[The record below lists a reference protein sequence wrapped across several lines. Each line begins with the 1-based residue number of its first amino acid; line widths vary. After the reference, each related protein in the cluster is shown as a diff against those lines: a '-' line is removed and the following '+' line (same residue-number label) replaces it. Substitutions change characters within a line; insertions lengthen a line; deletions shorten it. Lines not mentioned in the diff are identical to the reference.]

1 LTAVDQ
7 AGNILNM
14 EAIIMETLTKE
25 IQSSITPEDALKRL
39 KEGNERF
46 VANRKAERDLLQQV
60 AETGEGQYPFAI
72 VLGCVDSRVP
82 PEVIFDQGIG
92 DIFSA
97 RIAGNFVNE
106 DILGSMEFATK
117 VAGARLILVLGHTQC
132 GAIMGA
138 VDDAQLGNLTG
149 MLAKLMPAVD
159 ASLPPNKSR
168 SSSDAELVQAVT
180 VKNVE
185 LTLEAIRAKSPVLK
199 EMLDA
204 GEIQLVGGVYDVK
217 TGKVTFM

>member
-1 LTAVDQ
+1 
-7 AGNILNM
+7 M
-14 EAIIMETLTKE
+14 EETNMETLTKE
-25 IQSSITPEDALKRL
+25 IQSSISPEDALKRL

-46 VANRKAERDLLQQV
+46 VANRKAARDLLQQV
-60 AETGEGQYPFAI
+60 AETSEGQYPFAI

-159 ASLPPNKSR
+159 ASLPSDRSK
-168 SSSDAELVQAVT
+168 SSSDAEFVQAVT

-185 LTLEAIRAKSPVLK
+185 LTLEAIRAKSPVLR

-217 TGKVTFM
+217 TGKVSFL

>member
-1 LTAVDQ
+1 
-7 AGNILNM
+7 
-14 EAIIMETLTKE
+14 METLTQA
-25 IQSSITPEDALKRL
+25 IQSKISPEDALARL
-39 KEGNERF
+39 KEGNARF
-46 VANRKAERDLLQQV
+46 VANRKVERDLLEQV
-60 AETGEGQYPFAI
+60 VTTGEGQYPFAI

-117 VAGARLILVLGHTQC
+117 IAGAKLILVLGHTRC

-138 VDDAQLGNLTG
+138 IDDAQLGNLTG
-149 MLAKLMPAVD
+149 MLTKLKPAVQD
-159 ASLPPNKSR
+159 ISASGQAAD
-168 SSSDAELVQAVT
+168 SSDEAFVQAVT
-180 VKNVE
+180 EKNVE
-185 LTLEAIRAKSPVLK
+185 LTLEAIRSKSPVLK

-204 GEIQLVGGVYDVK
+204 GEIKLVGGVYDVT
-217 TGKVTFM
+217 TGEVSFL

>member
-1 LTAVDQ
+1 
-7 AGNILNM
+7 M
-14 EAIIMETLTKE
+14 EDTIMETLTKE
-25 IQSSITPEDALKRL
+25 IQNIIAPEDALNRL

-46 VANRKAERDLLQQV
+46 VANKKVPRDLLQQV
-60 AETGEGQYPFAI
+60 TETSEGQYPFAI

-117 VAGARLILVLGHTQC
+117 VAGARLIVVLGHTQC

-138 VDDAQLGNLTG
+138 VDDVKLGNLTG
-149 MLAKLMPAVD
+149 MLSKLMPAVE
-159 ASLPPNKSR
+159 ASLPSDR
-168 SSSDAELVQAVT
+168 SMSSSDAEFVQAVT
-180 VKNVE
+180 LKNVE
-185 LTLEAIRAKSPVLK
+185 LTLIAIRVKSPVLR

-217 TGKVTFM
+217 TGKVSFL

>member
-1 LTAVDQ
+1 MDPLT
-7 AGNILNM
+7 
-14 EAIIMETLTKE
+14 EE
-25 IQSSITPEDALKRL
+25 IQNKITPDEALQRL
-39 KEGNERF
+39 KEGNARF
-46 VANRKAERDLLQQV
+46 VANRMVERDLLHQV
-60 AETGEGQYPFAI
+60 AATGEGQYPFAI

-117 VAGARLILVLGHTQC
+117 VTGAKLILVLGHTQC

-138 VDDAQLGNLTG
+138 IDDAQLGNLTG
-149 MLAKLMPAVD
+149 MLAKLKPAV
-159 ASLPPNKSR
+159 KSV
-168 SSSDAELVQAVT
+168 STSNEVQCSIDQEFVQAVT
-180 VKNVE
+180 EKNVE
-185 LTLEAIRAKSPVLK
+185 LTLDAIREKSHVLK

-204 GEIQLVGGVYDVK
+204 GEIKLAGGVYDVQ
-217 TGKVTFM
+217 TGKVSFS

>member
-1 LTAVDQ
+1 MQ
-7 AGNILNM
+7 
-14 EAIIMETLTKE
+14 TLTKE
-25 IQSSITPEDALKRL
+25 IQSTITPEQALDRL

-82 PEVIFDQGIG
+82 TEVIFDQGIG

-117 VAGARLILVLGHTQC
+117 VAGARLIVVLGHTQC

-138 VDDAQLGNLTG
+138 IDGAQLGNLTA
-149 MLAKLMPAVD
+149 MLAKLTPAVE
-159 ASLPPNKSR
+159 ATSVSAQTQ
-168 SSSDAELVQAVT
+168 SSSDAEFLRAVT
-180 VKNVE
+180 EKNVE
-185 LTLEAIRAKSPVLK
+185 LTLEAIRANSPVLT

-204 GEIQLVGGVYDVK
+204 GEIELVGAVYDVK
-217 TGKVTFM
+217 TGKVSFM

>member
-1 LTAVDQ
+1 
-7 AGNILNM
+7 
-14 EAIIMETLTKE
+14 METLTKE
-25 IQSSITPEDALKRL
+25 IQSTISPEDALNRL

-46 VANRKAERDLLQQV
+46 VANRKATRDLLQQV
-60 AETGEGQYPFAI
+60 AETSEGQYPFAI

-149 MLAKLMPAVD
+149 MLAKLMPAVE
-159 ASLPPNKSR
+159 ASLSTDKSK
-168 SSSDAELVQAVT
+168 SSNDAGFVQTVT
-180 VKNVE
+180 QKNVE
-185 LTLEAIRAKSPVLK
+185 LTLEAIKANSPVLK
-199 EMLDA
+199 EMLDT
-204 GEIQLVGGVYDVK
+204 GEIQLVGGLYDVK
-217 TGKVTFM
+217 TGKVSFM

>member
-1 LTAVDQ
+1 
-7 AGNILNM
+7 
-14 EAIIMETLTKE
+14 METLTQA
-25 IQSSITPEDALKRL
+25 IQSKISPEDALARL
-39 KEGNERF
+39 KEGNARF
-46 VANRKAERDLLQQV
+46 VANRKVERDLLEQV
-60 AETGEGQYPFAI
+60 ATTGEGQYPFAI

-117 VAGARLILVLGHTQC
+117 IAGAKLILVLGHTRC

-138 VDDAQLGNLTG
+138 IDDAQLGNLTG
-149 MLAKLMPAVD
+149 MLTKLKPAVQD
-159 ASLPPNKSR
+159 ISASGQAAD
-168 SSSDAELVQAVT
+168 SSDEAFVQAVT
-180 VKNVE
+180 EKNVE
-185 LTLEAIRAKSPVLK
+185 LTLEAIRSKSPVLK

-204 GEIQLVGGVYDVK
+204 GEIKLVGGVYDVT
-217 TGKVTFM
+217 TGEVSFL